1 MPSDPLLPRKE
12 NLQILPPSP
21 PTICARWP
29 STGYA
34 HVTVVGS
41 QVSPNSKRPRFER
54 RPQQDVRIY
63 ASPSSRGRRRWIQG
77 HQRRPSPSSP
87 NGRRGDV
94 LLVHTKCAVHT
105 KLLAND
111 FLLFSM
117 AASSARHRCLRPC
130 CANKC
135 SKKREIE
142 RQMATAK
149 LFAEEQLAEDVAL
162 KRGIFVGAGCFAEK
176 KIPIMEIHG
185 AKCYLIYQLP
195 SLGFFLL
202 ATCNESVVSTFC
214 WFIQGRRKDIN
225 IIKKA
230 FISYQLL
237 ASASTMHI
245 SLSAEFDYSVG
256 PTIARGRISIFDGV
270 QKSLPVVSPI
280 LLFTILIFTI
290 LIRMWPPMATIEFLT
305 SHLSGLNQQS
315 YLSYQASSD
324 PQQYKDQSQKSVQG
338 TQAVLDPYSLLG
350 LLSLIGMKEPGP
362 TTLALGIDLTSLG
375 LNLNSQDN
383 LYKTFGSPWSS
394 EPAVGEPDYQIPAC
408 FSTKPPPALQK
419 FHPLTLFYIF
429 YSMPKDATQL
439 YAANELLLDWTPLC
453 SSDDQSVNHK
463 FKPYKSNSYAGE
475 TATSKKKRRTPAW
488 CERILWHGD
497 GIAQLSY
504 FRGGS
509 QFSDHRRVCRTFTVE
524 MDEIVDKA
532 ISIMQV
538 TSKHLMYIRKEKL
551 HPGKALSAIE
561 VKELREALEAIAE
574 GCKDSWE

>member
-12 NLQILPPSP
+12 NLQISPPSP

-54 RPQQDVRIY
+54 RPQQDVRIC

-149 LFAEEQLAEDVAL
+149 LFAEEQLAEVVAL
-162 KRGIFVGAGCFAEK
+162 KRGIFVGTGCFAEK

-214 WFIQGRRKDIN
+214 WFIQGQRKDLN
-225 IIKKA
+225 IRWC
-230 FISYQLL
+230 
-237 ASASTMHI
+237 TE
-245 SLSAEFDYSVG
+245 EFTGCFTHLVIHYLDIHHPDQNVATNGHHRVFDITPENSNILG
-256 PTIARGRISIFDGV
+256 P
-270 QKSLPVVSPI
+270 
-280 LLFTILIFTI
+280 
-290 LIRMWPPMATIEFLT
+290 
-305 SHLSGLNQQS
+305 HLDTCLKTLVFSEEWS
-315 YLSYQASSD
+315 ES
-324 PQQYKDQSQKSVQG
+324 
-338 TQAVLDPYSLLG
+338 AVLLV
-350 LLSLIGMKEPGP
+350 LSGMKEPGP

-408 FSTKPPPALQK
+408 FSAKPPPALQK

-439 YAANELLLDWTPLC
+439 YAANELSSISSVLLEVC
-453 SSDDQSVNHK
+453 SRGGVRRRYILLPHTSTLAIQILMLERLPHQRKRGEPQPGVKEYYGMEMALQQSVSLS
-463 FKPYKSNSYAGE
+463 KSQN
-475 TATSKKKRRTPAW
+475 TA
-488 CERILWHGD
+488 LD
-497 GIAQLSY
+497 Q
-504 FRGGS
+504 
-509 QFSDHRRVCRTFTVE
+509 
-524 MDEIVDKA
+524 
-532 ISIMQV
+532 
-538 TSKHLMYIRKEKL
+538 
-551 HPGKALSAIE
+551 
-561 VKELREALEAIAE
+561 
-574 GCKDSWE
+574 